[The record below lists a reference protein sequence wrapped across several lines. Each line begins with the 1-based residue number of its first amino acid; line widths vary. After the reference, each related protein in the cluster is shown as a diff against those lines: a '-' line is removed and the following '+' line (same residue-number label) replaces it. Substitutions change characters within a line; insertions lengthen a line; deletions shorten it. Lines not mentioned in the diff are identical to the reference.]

1 MLFKRKRD
9 FKPDSTGKGLLN
21 KLYLTPR
28 QRLTILKWTLFGLC
42 LLVLSLVQDVLLC
55 QMSIF
60 GATTD
65 LVPLVIILIC
75 VQIGADRAAIFSLI
89 AAMLYKFSGTAQGYY
104 SMALIPVLA
113 LLAAMLRQSYFRR
126 SFGSV
131 FLCVTAAI
139 VLYEVLVLVCGLIF
153 LNTTSQRAL
162 RFLFTGLFSAATLPI
177 LYPITKAIDNIGEK
191 SWTD

>member
-1 MLFKRKRD
+1 MARRKYEFRPDKVKTD
-9 FKPDSTGKGLLN
+9 FLG
-21 KLYLTPR
+21 KLYLTPQ
-28 QRLTILKWTLFGLC
+28 QRKQLLRWLLFAV
-42 LLVLSLVQDVLLC
+42 LLVVTSVVQDVVLC
-55 QMSIF
+55 RMQIF

-89 AAMLYKFSGTAQGYY
+89 AAMLYKFSGTAPGYY

-139 VLYEVLVLVCGLIF
+139 VLYEMLVLVCGLIF

-162 RFLFTGLFSAATLPI
+162 RFLATGLLSAATCPI
-177 LYPITKAIDNIGEK
+177 LYSITKAIDNIVEK

>member
-1 MLFKRKRD
+1 MARRKYEFRPDKVKTD
-9 FKPDSTGKGLLN
+9 FLG
-21 KLYLTPR
+21 KLYLTPQ
-28 QRLTILKWTLFGLC
+28 QRKQLLRWLLFAV
-42 LLVLSLVQDVLLC
+42 LLVVASVLQDVVLC
-55 QMSIF
+55 RMQLF

-75 VQIGADRAAIFSLI
+75 VQIGADRAAIFALI
-89 AAMLYKFSGTAQGYY
+89 AAMLYKFSGTAPGYY

-139 VLYEVLVLVCGLIF
+139 VLYEMLVLVCGMIF

-162 RFLFTGLFSAATLPI
+162 RFLATGLISAATLPI

>member
-1 MLFKRKRD
+1 MARRKYEYRPDKVKTD
-9 FKPDSTGKGLLN
+9 FLG
-21 KLYLTPR
+21 KLYLTPQ
-28 QRLTILKWTLFGLC
+28 QRKQLLRWLLFAV
-42 LLVLSLVQDVLLC
+42 LLVVASVLKDVVLC
-55 QMSIF
+55 RMQLF

-75 VQIGADRAAIFSLI
+75 VQIGADRAAIFALI
-89 AAMLYKFSGTAQGYY
+89 AAMLYKFSGTAPGYY
-104 SMALIPVLA
+104 SMALIPVLS

-139 VLYEVLVLVCGLIF
+139 VLYEMLVLVCGLIF

-162 RFLFTGLFSAATLPI
+162 RFLATGLISAATLPI